1 MKRTLITIAI
11 TTVVVLILMGIASS
25 LLMGGALYSSGAR
38 SLNTGYGGGGSDA
51 EYYVQAPAAPMPAAA
66 QENYIKSG
74 DYASDVAPLS
84 DIERKIIRNADL
96 TVVVK
101 DPAQSMKEITAL
113 AEGMGGYV
121 VSSNL
126 YQSTYGPNN
135 IPVPE
140 GNIVI
145 RIPAE
150 RLNDALEQIRGDA
163 VEVRNENIS
172 GQDVTDQYVDLQ
184 SRLSA
189 KLATEKKLLEIL
201 AKAEKTEDVLAV
213 YQQLQQVQS
222 DIEVLKGQIKYID
235 QSAALSS
242 VSVRL
247 IAEETVQPIQIGGWK
262 LQGTANDA
270 MQDLILFTQGFVQ
283 FLIRFFLS
291 FLPALILIA
300 IPVYALFLGGRA
312 VYRRFSKSKV
322 AVEETKE
329 IVKK

>member
-1 MKRTLITIAI
+1 MKRTLLTIAI
-11 TTVVVLILMGIASS
+11 TAVVVLTLAGIVSS
-25 LLMGGALYSSGAR
+25 LFMGGATFSNVSR
-38 SLNTGYGGGGSDA
+38 SLDVGYGGGGSGQTEFFA
-51 EYYVQAPAAPMPAAA
+51 EAPAAPMTV
-66 QENYIKSG
+66 ESYIKSG
-74 DYASDVAPLS
+74 DFVSDVAPLAQQV
-84 DIERKIIRNADL
+84 ERKIIKNADL

-101 DPAQSMKEITAL
+101 DPAQSMKDITAL
-113 AEGMGGYV
+113 AEGLGGYV

-150 RLNDALEQIRGDA
+150 RLNETLEQIKDEA
-163 VEVRNENIS
+163 VEVRSENVS

-189 KLATEKKLLEIL
+189 KLATEKKLLEIME
-201 AKAEKTEDVLAV
+201 KAERTEDVLAV

-235 QSAALSS
+235 QSAEMSS

-247 IAEETVQPIQIGGWK
+247 IAEESVRPIEIGNWR

-270 MQDLILFTQGFVQ
+270 VQDLIRFTQGFVR
-283 FLIRFFLS
+283 FLIRIFLS
-291 FLPALILIA
+291 YLPALILIVV
-300 IPVYALFLGGRA
+300 PVYGLFLGGRA
-312 VYRRFSKSKV
+312 VYRRFKRSKAK
-322 AVEETKE
+322 AEEKE
-329 IVKK
+329 EIEKK